1 MEKKNLDWENIGFA
15 YHQTDMRYV
24 ANYKNGAWDEGGLT
38 ADANVVINECAGILQ
53 YCQEVFEG
61 LKVYETK
68 DGSIVA
74 FRPDQNAERMM
85 NSAKGMEMPP
95 FPKERFLDA
104 LDQVVRKRSFSLH
117 QTIYVCFYTCDRSK
131 TGRRISVPYSVYTC
145 RPIF

>member
-1 MEKKNLDWENIGFA
+1 MWQI
-15 YHQTDMRYV
+15 T
-24 ANYKNGAWDEGGLT
+24 KNGAWDEGGLT

-85 NSAKGMEMPP
+85 NSAKGMEMSP
-95 FPKERFLDA
+95 
-104 LDQVVRKRSFSLH
+104 
-117 QTIYVCFYTCDRSK
+117 
-131 TGRRISVPYSVYTC
+131 ISQKNVSWMPWI
-145 RPIF
+145 RW